1 MAATNPTAIH
11 DDTGSIL
18 GLAQWVKDLVLLQAA
33 TWIAGAAQILLDC
46 GWGAGQQLQPL
57 VQELPHAAGAALK
70 RKTKNKQKKEGGPKW
85 RKFPDIPKRKGEK
98 KLPYPLKETLKNHF
112 K

>member
-1 MAATNPTAIH
+1 MATNPTAIH
-11 DDTGSIL
+11 DDAGSIL

-57 VQELPHAAGAALK
+57 VQELPYAAGAALK
-70 RKTKNKQKKEGGPKW
+70 RKTKTKKGGGAKMEKVSRHSKKEGG
-85 RKFPDIPKRKGEK
+85 EK
-98 KLPYPLKETLKNHF
+98 IALST
-112 K
+112 